1 MGWTMSDAPTIREA
15 TAGDLPAIVA
25 LLADDTIGRSRER
38 GPTELA
44 AYAAAFESIAGD
56 PAHHLVVLVNEGRVA
71 GCLQLSI
78 IPGLSRGGMLRSQ
91 IEGVRMARELRGT
104 GAGSALVRWAIDE
117 SRRLGCGMVQLTTDK
132 QRTEAHR
139 FYERLGFTASHE
151 GMKLML

>member
-15 TAGDLPAIVA
+15 TAGDLSAIVA

-38 GPTELA
+38 DPTELA
-44 AYAAAFESIAGD
+44 AYAAAFEAIAGD
-56 PAHHLVVLVNEGRVA
+56 PAHRLVVLVHEGRVA

-78 IPGLSRGGMLRSQ
+78 IPGLSRGGMQRGQ
-91 IEGVRMARELRGT
+91 IEGVRVARELRGT
-104 GAGSALVRWAIDE
+104 GAGSSLIRWAIDE

-151 GMKLML
+151 GMKLLL